1 MNFAKLTKNFGALA
15 LAGVFAACTT
25 TAAFA
30 AGEID
35 EIKDLGYLKV
45 GVKNDVVGFSF
56 QDPLSGEYKGYEDT
70 LAQMIADSLGVDV
83 EFTAVTAATRGELVD
98 SGDLDIAIATFTI
111 TPERVKHWDFSTPYY
126 TDYVSVLVEN
136 SSNIKTLADLKDK
149 KVGVSSGSTSAMALT
164 KAMIEAGI
172 IDGAGF
178 NEKTFDPATWTQG
191 ISFQQYDNYPTISTA
206 LSAGEVQAFCVDKS
220 ILNIYQTKNRS
231 FVTDARFSPQDYGT
245 CTKKGSELSAYVENL
260 IKTWKADGTLA
271 KLIEENNLN

>member
-1 MNFAKLTKNFGALA
+1 MTKFSKNVFALMCAS
-15 LAGVFAACTT
+15 VFAACTC

-35 EIKDLGYLKV
+35 AIKDRGYLKV

-56 QDPLSGEYKGYEDT
+56 QDPLSGEYTGYEDT

-111 TPERVKHWDFSTPYY
+111 TPERVKHWDFSIPYY

-164 KAMIEAGI
+164 RAMIEAGI
-172 IDGAGF
+172 IDSTGF
-178 NEKTFDPATWTQG
+178 DEKTFNPSTWTQG
-191 ISFQQYDNYPTISTA
+191 ISYQQYDNYPTISTA
-206 LSAGEVQAFCVDKS
+206 LSAGEIQAFCVDKS

-231 FVTDARFSPQDYGT
+231 FVSDARFSPQEYGT
-245 CTKKGSELSAYVENL
+245 VTKKGSDLSGYVNDL
-260 IKTWKADGTLA
+260 IKGWKEDGTLD
-271 KLIEENNLN
+271 KLIKENHLD

>member
-1 MNFAKLTKNFGALA
+1 MTKFSKNVFALMCAS
-15 LAGVFAACTT
+15 VFAACTCT
-25 TAAFA
+25 SAFA

-35 EIKDLGYLKV
+35 AIKDRGYLKV

-56 QDPLSGEYKGYEDT
+56 QDPLSGEYAGYEDT

-111 TPERVKHWDFSTPYY
+111 TPERVKHWDFSIPYY

-164 KAMIEAGI
+164 RAMIEAGV
-172 IDGAGF
+172 IDGTGF
-178 NEKTFDPATWTQG
+178 DEKTFNPSTWTQG
-191 ISFQQYDNYPTISTA
+191 ISYQQYDNYPTISTA
-206 LSAGEVQAFCVDKS
+206 LSAGEIQAFCVDKS

-231 FVTDARFSPQDYGT
+231 FVSDARFSPQEYGT
-245 CTKKGSELSAYVENL
+245 ATKKGSDLSGYVNDL
-260 IKTWKADGTLA
+260 IKGWQEDGTLD
-271 KLIEENNLN
+271 KLIKENHLD

>member
-1 MNFAKLTKNFGALA
+1 MTKFSKNVFALMCAS
-15 LAGVFAACTT
+15 VFAACTC

-35 EIKDLGYLKV
+35 AIKDRGYLKV

-56 QDPLSGEYKGYEDT
+56 QDPLSGEYTGYEDT

-111 TPERVKHWDFSTPYY
+111 TPERVKHWDFSIPYY

-136 SSNIKTLADLKDK
+136 ASNIKTLADLKDK

-164 KAMIEAGI
+164 RAMIEAGI
-172 IDGAGF
+172 IDGTGF
-178 NEKTFDPATWTQG
+178 DEKTFNPSTWTQG
-191 ISFQQYDNYPTISTA
+191 ISYQQYDNYPTISTA
-206 LSAGEVQAFCVDKS
+206 LSAGEIQAFCVDKS

-231 FVTDARFSPQDYGT
+231 FVSDARFSPQEYGT
-245 CTKKGSELSAYVENL
+245 VTKKGSDLSGYVNDL
-260 IKTWKADGTLA
+260 IKGWKEDGTLD
-271 KLIEENNLN
+271 KLIKENHLD

>member
-1 MNFAKLTKNFGALA
+1 MTKFSKNVFALMCAS
-15 LAGVFAACTT
+15 VFAACTC

-35 EIKDLGYLKV
+35 AIKDRGYLKV

-56 QDPLSGEYKGYEDT
+56 QDPLSGEYTGYEDT

-111 TPERVKHWDFSTPYY
+111 TPERVKHWDFSIPYY

-164 KAMIEAGI
+164 RAMIEAGI
-172 IDGAGF
+172 IDGTGF
-178 NEKTFDPATWTQG
+178 DEKTFNPSTWTQG
-191 ISFQQYDNYPTISTA
+191 ISYQQYDNYPTISTA
-206 LSAGEVQAFCVDKS
+206 LSAGEIQAFCVDKS

-231 FVTDARFSPQDYGT
+231 FVSDARFSPQEYGT
-245 CTKKGSELSAYVENL
+245 VTKKGSDLSGYVNDL
-260 IKTWKADGTLA
+260 IKGWKEDGTLD
-271 KLIEENNLN
+271 KLIKENHLD

>member
-1 MNFAKLTKNFGALA
+1 MTKFSKNVFALMCAS
-15 LAGVFAACTT
+15 VFAACTC

-35 EIKDLGYLKV
+35 AIKDRGYLKV

-56 QDPLSGEYKGYEDT
+56 QDPLSGEYAGYEDT

-111 TPERVKHWDFSTPYY
+111 TPERVKHWDFSIPYY

-149 KVGVSSGSTSAMALT
+149 KVGVSSGSTSAMSLT
-164 KAMIEAGI
+164 RAMIEAGV
-172 IDGAGF
+172 IDGTGF
-178 NEKTFDPATWTQG
+178 DEKTFNPSTWTQG
-191 ISFQQYDNYPTISTA
+191 ISYQQYDNYPTISTA
-206 LSAGEVQAFCVDKS
+206 LSAGEIQAFCVDKS

-231 FVTDARFSPQDYGT
+231 FVSDARFSPQEYGT
-245 CTKKGSELSAYVENL
+245 ATKKGSDLSGYVNDL
-260 IKTWKADGTLA
+260 IKGWQEDGTLD
-271 KLIEENNLN
+271 KLIKENHLD

>member
-1 MNFAKLTKNFGALA
+1 MTKFSKNVFALMCAS
-15 LAGVFAACTT
+15 VFAACTC

-35 EIKDLGYLKV
+35 AIKDRGYLKV

-56 QDPLSGEYKGYEDT
+56 QDPLSGEYAGYEDT

-111 TPERVKHWDFSTPYY
+111 TPERVKHWDFSIPYY

-164 KAMIEAGI
+164 RAMIEAGV
-172 IDGAGF
+172 IDGTGF
-178 NEKTFDPATWTQG
+178 DEKTFNPSTWTQG
-191 ISFQQYDNYPTISTA
+191 ISYQQYDNYPTISTA
-206 LSAGEVQAFCVDKS
+206 LSAGEIQAFCVDKS

-231 FVTDARFSPQDYGT
+231 FVSDARFSPQEYGT
-245 CTKKGSELSAYVENL
+245 ATKKGSDLSGYVNDL
-260 IKTWKADGTLA
+260 IKGWQEDGTLD
-271 KLIEENNLN
+271 KLIKENHLD